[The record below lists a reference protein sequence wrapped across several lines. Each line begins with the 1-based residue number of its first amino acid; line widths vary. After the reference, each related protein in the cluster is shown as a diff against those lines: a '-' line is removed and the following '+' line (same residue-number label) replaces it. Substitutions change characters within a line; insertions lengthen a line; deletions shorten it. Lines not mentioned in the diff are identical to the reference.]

1 MNKNLLCCG
10 AMQVPDLKNSNSVMS
25 ILHQIFPAKMRR
37 YLRVLLWRSSNLL
50 GNQRFASVLRPD
62 VPMNTAVSIEQ
73 RVLTTPSS
81 ANKIH
86 NIALA
91 LTKLHGLVI
100 APGETFS
107 FWRLVGN
114 PSQKNGYQKSRS
126 ITGGQL
132 VAETGGGL
140 CQLSGLIYFLAI
152 KAGLLVTERH
162 AHSLD
167 IYTEAERFTP
177 LGSDATVAYGYKD
190 LRFTNNLPHPIGLRL
205 VLTADTLTGSITSDA
220 HIGISDISFLY
231 KTENDKI
238 EITTMAGSNVLC
250 KNTCRRIAATV

>member
-1 MNKNLLCCG
+1 M
-10 AMQVPDLKNSNSVMS
+10 MQVLELKYSNSIMN
-25 ILHQIFPAKMRR
+25 ILKHIFPAKVKLR
-37 YLRVLLWRSSNLL
+37 LRVLLWRCRDFFS
-50 GNQRFASVLRPD
+50 GQKFTVRTETGTM
-62 VPMNTAVSIEQ
+62 MNTAVTITQ
-73 RVLTTPSS
+73 PVLTTPSA

-86 NIALA
+86 NILLA
-91 LTKLHGLVI
+91 LKKLNGLVI

-126 ITGGQL
+126 IVGGQL

-152 KAGLLVTERH
+152 KAGVQITERH
-162 AHSLD
+162 AHSVD

-190 LRFTNNLPHPIGLRL
+190 LRFTNNLLHPIGLQFT
-205 VLTADTLTGSITSDA
+205 LTANALTGCITSQTPVSA
-220 HIGISDISFLY
+220 TDIRFEY
-231 KTENDKI
+231 RTENEI
-238 EITTMAGSNVLC
+238 VEITTMAGSNVLC
-250 KNTCRRIAATV
+250 KNTCRRLTPVT